1 MNPHILLL
9 DEPTNHLDI
18 EVRSFTLASLRKGTK
33 TNRRTQGLDALMA
46 VLNSWNGGV
55 IIISHDERFIT
66 NVAKEV
72 HTLSFLVT
80 AYERNVLTETAEL
93 ALGVRGRDCDQV
105 QG

>member
-1 MNPHILLL
+1 
-9 DEPTNHLDI
+9 
-18 EVRSFTLASLRKGTK
+18 
-33 TNRRTQGLDALMA
+33 MA

-66 NVAKEV
+66 NVAREV
-72 HTLSFLVT
+72 NALSFLVT
-80 AYERNVLTETAEL
+80 VYEHDVLTEPTKL